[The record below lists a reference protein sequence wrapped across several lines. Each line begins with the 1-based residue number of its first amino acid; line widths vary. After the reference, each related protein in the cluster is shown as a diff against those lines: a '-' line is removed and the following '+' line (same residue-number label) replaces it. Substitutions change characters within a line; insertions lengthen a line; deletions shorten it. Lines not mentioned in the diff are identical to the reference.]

1 MRGPRQLQVSP
12 TLLWALLAPL
22 TCSVAAWA
30 LEASHTIS
38 LPEAPSACLSLSQS
52 LSLSFF
58 VLLTQFPSRLY
69 LQGFLSLLFYKLSL
83 PLRKHFK
90 VCLKNNTV
98 TDFTGF
104 FPLFLRTGREKA
116 RLNFLCEMMCGVS
129 EQNKGQAVDLEEP
142 VPRSAGIKPQTVR
155 PKGCLPPLP
164 PAALPGDRFSGH
176 VLGESWDG
184 HRTFHPIPQLRP
196 IHSGPRHRARGAPPA
211 PVQPPLHLSPQWAGS
226 RTSQAASL
234 GLSVFICKARV
245 MRWPLGV

>member
-22 TCSVAAWA
+22 ACSVAAWA

-52 LSLSFF
+52 LSLSLS
-58 VLLTQFPSRLY
+58 VLLTRFPSRLY

-155 PKGCLPPLP
+155 PKGCPGP
-164 PAALPGDRFSGH
+164 PAALPGAGFLDMCWERAGTGTEHSTPYRSCAPFIQALATGRE
-176 VLGESWDG
+176 G
-184 HRTFHPIPQLRP
+184 PPQLLSRRRLSP
-196 IHSGPRHRARGAPPA
+196 VGGIQHESGCLCGP
-211 PVQPPLHLSPQWAGS
+211 QCLHL
-226 RTSQAASL
+226 
-234 GLSVFICKARV
+234 
-245 MRWPLGV
+245 